1 MKTTELECE
10 LWNWVFGL
18 YFVHFLIQRGVASNL
33 KHDRKHE
40 TSLRQMLQNTFDL
53 NLLAEFFKDI
63 CNFRAYNSQT
73 EVFYMEIILFRK
85 PSKRPPSYPIPS
97 FSPNENHFFAICMD
111 IGKAGYSDYSERY
124 LMSFPKHPLHSPHLT
139 KSCSI
144 SHLKNIFDTKLL
156 KKKKNQYMQDKYW
169 FGIIIPF
176 QSCSVPFKPPN
187 ALSSIGS
194 CFVALGV
201 RLPRYSL
208 HCIGQ
213 WRETLLNLS
222 TYEQDPPGTGFF
234 TFGSRYWSHFIQKIQ
249 RSYNLEQELGISRV
263 YSQLEGACWAVF
275 LFLCPETTTETEPTS
290 PLSCF
295 SLDSQQRDGMS
306 TAPWTRTLTSTLSI
320 STEAF
325 SAPVF
330 FHSARG
336 PQPHPQNLYRKE
348 GHEFVFHSGSIN
360 TWQWLRPMVAIS
372 CFNHFILKFIL
383 FS

>member
-156 KKKKNQYMQDKYW
+156 KKKKK
-169 FGIIIPF
+169 
-176 QSCSVPFKPPN
+176 K
-187 ALSSIGS
+187 SI
-194 CFVALGV
+194 
-201 RLPRYSL
+201 
-208 HCIGQ
+208 H
-213 WRETLLNLS
+213 
-222 TYEQDPPGTGFF
+222 
-234 TFGSRYWSHFIQKIQ
+234 
-249 RSYNLEQELGISRV
+249 
-263 YSQLEGACWAVF
+263 
-275 LFLCPETTTETEPTS
+275 
-290 PLSCF
+290 
-295 SLDSQQRDGMS
+295 
-306 TAPWTRTLTSTLSI
+306 
-320 STEAF
+320 
-325 SAPVF
+325 
-330 FHSARG
+330 AR
-336 PQPHPQNLYRKE
+336 
-348 GHEFVFHSGSIN
+348 
-360 TWQWLRPMVAIS
+360 
-372 CFNHFILKFIL
+372 
-383 FS
+383 